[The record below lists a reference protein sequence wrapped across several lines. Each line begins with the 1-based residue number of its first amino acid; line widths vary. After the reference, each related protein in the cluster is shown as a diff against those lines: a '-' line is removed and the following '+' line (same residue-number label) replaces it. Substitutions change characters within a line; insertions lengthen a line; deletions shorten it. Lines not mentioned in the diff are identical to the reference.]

1 MLYNVIRVLI
11 TPFLYMYMLV
21 NKEKK
26 EFFHKRIKQNL
37 DILKKEKYIWVHCSS
52 VGEVNL
58 SEALVKKILSERAE
72 RILLTVMTDTGMGT
86 AKEKYKNTERVD
98 ILYFP
103 LDDKN
108 VIKNILERIEMKIL
122 ILIETEIWPNLITEC
137 HKNGKVIVVNGRISD
152 RSFGRYEKLS
162 FYLRGVFKDVDGFY
176 MQSKLDSERIIKIGA
191 DENRVETLGNLKFDI
206 DLERFDEKTKEELK
220 KFLGV
225 DGRKVFTA
233 GSTRTGENEIILQ
246 VFKKLT
252 NTILILV
259 PRHIERVPVIE
270 ELIKKEGLIYKKYSK
285 IDSDNFEKTDI
296 ILVDKIGVL
305 RKLYSIAD
313 IAFVGGTL
321 VDIGGHSLLEPL
333 FYGKTPIFGPYLQNV
348 KDISKEVL
356 NKNIGYKV
364 ENVDEFL
371 EAVNQIERNSDMYKK
386 NIEVFF
392 EENNR
397 TADKILE
404 KIDKL
409 LKLED

>member
-1 MLYNVIRVLI
+1 M
-11 TPFLYMYMLV
+11 
-21 NKEKK
+21 
-26 EFFHKRIKQNL
+26 
-37 DILKKEKYIWVHCSS
+37 
-52 VGEVNL
+52 
-58 SEALVKKILSERAE
+58 
-72 RILLTVMTDTGMGT
+72 
-86 AKEKYKNTERVD
+86 
-98 ILYFP
+98 
-103 LDDKN
+103 
-108 VIKNILERIEMKIL
+108 
-122 ILIETEIWPNLITEC
+122 
-137 HKNGKVIVVNGRISD
+137 
-152 RSFGRYEKLS
+152 
-162 FYLRGVFKDVDGFY
+162 
-176 MQSKLDSERIIKIGA
+176 
-191 DENRVETLGNLKFDI
+191 
-206 DLERFDEKTKEELK
+206 
-220 KFLGV
+220 
-225 DGRKVFTA
+225 
-233 GSTRTGENEIILQ
+233 
-246 VFKKLT
+246 FKKLT

-270 ELIKKEGLIYKKYSK
+270 ELIKKEGLTYKKYSK

-333 FYGKTPIFGPYLQNV
+333 FYGKTPIFGHYLQNV

-409 LKLED
+409 LEVED